1 MTRLLM
7 TNFNPSY
14 SSLGIYK
21 QLRDIE
27 LVYKVNKNLPPF
39 SVTARIWIMPQTL
52 TDRFSGMV
60 HQVRHCYGERNLQGV
75 TQHLVNYRSR
85 LSNVKSDT
93 HQTSLTFLYC
103 SISPVFVGHL
113 NVIKQIP
120 GKSHNLHTVKGSGD
134 RQCRINIQGDIQK
147 ISLILP
153 IVELPSSLAQHSKNA
168 TGETSQGKTERLMV
182 TQTLTSDHSLSAKFI
197 KNHSGLQQ
205 FNCTTYISI

>member
-75 TQHLVNYRSR
+75 TQWLITDHRS
-85 LSNVKSDT
+85 VHKSDT
-93 HQTSLTFLYC
+93 HQTSLTLLYC

-153 IVELPSSLAQHSKNA
+153 IVELPSS
-168 TGETSQGKTERLMV
+168 
-182 TQTLTSDHSLSAKFI
+182 
-197 KNHSGLQQ
+197 
-205 FNCTTYISI
+205 